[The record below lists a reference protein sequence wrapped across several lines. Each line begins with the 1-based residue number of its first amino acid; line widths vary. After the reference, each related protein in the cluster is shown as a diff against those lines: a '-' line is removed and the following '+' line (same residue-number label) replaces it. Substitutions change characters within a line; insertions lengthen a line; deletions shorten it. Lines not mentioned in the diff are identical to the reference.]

1 MQCLISNCSSPFI
14 FEPHYF
20 LGKLLFILLIN
31 DFVFG
36 NVSTKESKSE
46 LRNKNELSIS
56 TFQDMSKDSKLA
68 NC

>member
-1 MQCLISNCSSPFI
+1 MQSFLANCCSPFI
-14 FEPHYF
+14 FEPQYF

-31 DFVFG
+31 DFVFA
-36 NVSTKESKSE
+36 NVSIKESKSE
-46 LRNKNELSIS
+46 LRNKNELCIS

>member
-1 MQCLISNCSSPFI
+1 MQSFLANCCSPFI

-20 LGKLLFILLIN
+20 LEKLLFILLIN
-31 DFVFG
+31 GFVSAS
-36 NVSTKESKSE
+36 VSIEESKSE
-46 LRNKNELSIS
+46 LRNKNELCIS